1 MSLRMRTATAEDIP
15 AIGRISA
22 AAFDPSTDSITR
34 RLFPRD
40 AGDTKIAPWREARKG
55 ASLKSER
62 TVMIVVVDEQLNDEV
77 VGFSFWEAPVNDGRG
92 EPVHLHPKEPEPPAG
107 LDLAAY
113 QEMRSIVG
121 GDAVDTFGK
130 DGTAHIWHLEYIGV
144 DPRHQRRGIGKILL
158 NWGIEQAQR
167 QEVDCYM
174 FATPAGRALYEKA
187 GFVVRKVVPVFGV
200 PHYSMIL
207 HHKPKTQLPPS
218 PASDKT
224 N

>member
-62 TVMIVVVDEQLNDEV
+62 TVMMVVVDEQLNDEV

-130 DGTAHIWHLEYIGV
+130 DGTAHIW
-144 DPRHQRRGIGKILL
+144 R
-158 NWGIEQAQR
+158 
-167 QEVDCYM
+167 M
-174 FATPAGRALYEKA
+174 FFAPLFSWLT
-187 GFVVRKVVPVFGV
+187 V
-200 PHYSMIL
+200 S
-207 HHKPKTQLPPS
+207 
-218 PASDKT
+218 
-224 N
+224 

>member
-34 RLFPRD
+34 RLFPRN
-40 AGDTKIAPWREARKG
+40 AGDAKIAPWREARKG

-62 TVMIVVVDEQLNDEV
+62 TVMMVVVDEQLNDEV
-77 VGFSFWEAPVNDGRG
+77 VGFSFWEAPVNNGRG
-92 EPVHLHPKEPEPPAG
+92 EPVHLHPKEPEPPAE

-130 DGTAHIWHLEYIGV
+130 DGTAHIW
-144 DPRHQRRGIGKILL
+144 R
-158 NWGIEQAQR
+158 
-167 QEVDCYM
+167 M
-174 FATPAGRALYEKA
+174 
-187 GFVVRKVVPVFGV
+187 VF
-200 PHYSMIL
+200 
-207 HHKPKTQLPPS
+207 PPLFYWVAVS
-218 PASDKT
+218 
-224 N
+224 